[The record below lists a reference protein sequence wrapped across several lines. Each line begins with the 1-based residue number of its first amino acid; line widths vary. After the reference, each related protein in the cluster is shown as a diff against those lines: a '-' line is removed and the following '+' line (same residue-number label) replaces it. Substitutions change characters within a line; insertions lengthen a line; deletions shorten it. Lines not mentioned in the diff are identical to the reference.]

1 LGKNNFS
8 NFQHLHTDL
17 PSLILDVLGIL
28 DAETSVNIDTVDE
41 RAAFC
46 YISKESE
53 KFLSEKLLKERLEM
67 DTLQEIGT
75 VKNKS
80 FYTKFIKVKTK
91 L

>member
-1 LGKNNFS
+1 
-8 NFQHLHTDL
+8 
-17 PSLILDVLGIL
+17 VLSVL
-28 DAETSVNIDTVDE
+28 DAETSVNNDGSDDRNV
-41 RAAFC
+41 FC
-46 YISKESE
+46 YITKESE

-75 VKNKS
+75 VKNKQ